1 MSCQPPAAL
10 TLKCIPFISRLMISR
25 ALDNSELLLVT
36 GATGKVGSHL
46 VPRLLTQGLHV
57 RALVRPGPNVQKL
70 RDQGAEIVEGD
81 LLRAGSL
88 DLALK
93 GVETVVHLAAFFRGA
108 TSEQA
113 REVNLEGTERLA
125 TAARQA
131 GVRKFI
137 FASTSNVYPPGLN
150 RPAREGDS
158 PSPEP
163 PSHPYPASKVEAEAK
178 LMDLDRQGDLGL
190 CILRLGFVYGEGDRH
205 VWEMMP
211 HVAGW
216 NPARRM
222 HSVHHA
228 DVGQAVIR
236 ALYRG
241 AGADKVYNIADDA
254 PITLLELM
262 RLARVADPLPREFWA
277 AHRSLGGSDGYATG
291 PRGTGFPAAL
301 PIVLLGLGR
310 GNLLCARPMT

>member
-1 MSCQPPAAL
+1 MNRSGP
-10 TLKCIPFISRLMISR
+10 I
-25 ALDNSELLLVT
+25 LVT

-46 VPRLLTQGLHV
+46 VPRLLTLGLQV
-57 RALVRPGPNVQKL
+57 RALVRPGPNVHRL

-81 LLRAGSL
+81 LLRAESL

-108 TSEQA
+108 TPEQA
-113 REVNLEGTERLA
+113 REVNLVGTEHLA
-125 TAARQA
+125 AAARQS

-158 PSPEP
+158 PGPELP
-163 PSHPYPASKVEAEAK
+163 THPYPASKVAAEAK
-178 LMDLDRQGDLGL
+178 LMELDRDQGLGL

-211 HVAGW
+211 HVGGW

-228 DVGQAVIR
+228 DVGQAVVR
-236 ALYRG
+236 TLFQGTRTG
-241 AGADKVYNIADDA
+241 EVYNIADDS
-254 PITLLELM
+254 PITLLELTH
-262 RLARVADPLPREFWA
+262 LARVTEP
-277 AHRSLGGSDGYATG
+277 AHER
-291 PRGTGFPAAL
+291 FAL
-301 PIVLLGLGR
+301 PFDPWEGLMETRRAHEELGF
-310 GNLLCARPMT
+310 RPLYPSCYSALDAGAF

>member
-1 MSCQPPAAL
+1 
-10 TLKCIPFISRLMISR
+10 MISR
-25 ALDNSELLLVT
+25 ATNGSGPILVT

-46 VPRLLTQGLHV
+46 VPRLLRLGLPV
-57 RALVRPGPNVQKL
+57 RALVRPGPNGPTL

-81 LLRAGSL
+81 LLRPESL

-108 TSEQA
+108 TPEQA
-113 REVNLEGTERLA
+113 REVNLGGTERLA
-125 TAARQA
+125 AAARQA

-137 FASTSNVYPPGLN
+137 FASTSNVYPRGLN

-158 PSPEP
+158 PGREP
-163 PSHPYPASKVEAEAK
+163 PTHPYPASKVAAEAK
-178 LMDLDRQGDLGL
+178 LMELDRDQGLGL

-211 HVAGW
+211 HVAEW
-216 NPARRM
+216 SPARRM

-228 DVGQAVIR
+228 DVGQSVIR
-236 ALYRG
+236 ALSSGTR
-241 AGADKVYNIADDA
+241 AGGVYNIADDA

-262 RLARVADPLPREFWA
+262 RLARVADPPRERF
-277 AHRSLGGSDGYATG
+277 SLPFDPWEGIMDTRRVREELGFRPLYPSCYSALDA
-291 PRGTGFPAAL
+291 GTF
-301 PIVLLGLGR
+301 
-310 GNLLCARPMT
+310 

>member
-1 MSCQPPAAL
+1 
-10 TLKCIPFISRLMISR
+10 MISR
-25 ALDNSELLLVT
+25 ALDRSKPILVT

-46 VPRLLTQGLHV
+46 VPRLLTQGLQV
-57 RALVRPGPNVQKL
+57 RVLVRPGPNVQKL
-70 RDQGAEIVEGD
+70 RDQGEEIVEGD
-81 LLRAGSL
+81 LSRAESL
-88 DLALK
+88 DPALK

-108 TSEQA
+108 TPEQA
-113 REVNLEGTERLA
+113 REVNLVGTERLA
-125 TAARQA
+125 AAARKA
-131 GVRKFI
+131 GVKRFI
-137 FASTSNVYPPGLN
+137 FASTSNVYAPGLN

-163 PSHPYPASKVEAEAK
+163 PSHPYPASKVAAEAK
-178 LMDLDRQGDLGL
+178 LMELGREEGLGL

-236 ALYRG
+236 ALFRG
-241 AGADKVYNIADDA
+241 SRAGKVYNIADDA
-254 PITLLELM
+254 PITLLELT
-262 RLARVADPLPREFWA
+262 RLAREPEPSPERF
-277 AHRSLGGSDGYATG
+277 
-291 PRGTGFPAAL
+291 AL
-301 PIVLLGLGR
+301 PFDAWEGLMDTRRAREELGF
-310 GNLLCARPMT
+310 RPLYPSCYSALDAGAF

>member
-1 MSCQPPAAL
+1 
-10 TLKCIPFISRLMISR
+10 MISR
-25 ALDNSELLLVT
+25 ALDGSEPILIT

-46 VPRLLTQGLHV
+46 VPRLLTRGLQV

-70 RDQGAEIVEGD
+70 RDEGAVIVEGD
-81 LLRAGSL
+81 LLQPDSL
-88 DLALK
+88 DAALK

-108 TSEQA
+108 TPEQA
-113 REVNLEGTERLA
+113 REVNLVGTERLA
-125 TAARQA
+125 AAARQA
-131 GVRKFI
+131 GVKKFI

-163 PSHPYPASKVEAEAK
+163 PSTPYPASKVAAEAK
-178 LMDLDRQGDLGL
+178 LMELDREDRLGL

-211 HVAGW
+211 HVAGR

-236 ALYRG
+236 ALFRG
-241 AGADKVYNIADDA
+241 TRAGKVYNIADDA

-262 RLARVADPLPREFWA
+262 RLARVPEPPPERFAVPFDPWE
-277 AHRSLGGSDGYATG
+277 
-291 PRGTGFPAAL
+291 
-301 PIVLLGLGR
+301 GLMDTR
-310 GNLLCARPMT
+310 CAREELGFRPLYPSCYSALDAGAF